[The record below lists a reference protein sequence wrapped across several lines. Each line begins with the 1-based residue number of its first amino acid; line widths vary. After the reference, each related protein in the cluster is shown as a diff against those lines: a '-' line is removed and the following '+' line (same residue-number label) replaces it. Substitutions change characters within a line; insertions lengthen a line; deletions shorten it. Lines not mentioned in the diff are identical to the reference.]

1 MHYLSE
7 GLSKF
12 FELIHNGIISVI
24 PSEGVA
30 YGLAIVIFT
39 IIVRLILLPLNIK
52 QMKSTQKMSELQP
65 EVKKLQDK
73 YKNDPQRAQQEMMK
87 LYKEYGVSP
96 FSGCLPLLIQMP
108 ILFALYYVFQSLPNI
123 KGVYFLWFDLGGSPV
138 LKGDPKTVAV
148 SLILPIIMAVTQYL
162 SAILMS
168 ASNGDEAQVKQAK
181 MMNIFMTVFMIWISF
196 KFTNALILY
205 WVVFN
210 LFQVVQSYV
219 MKLNE
224 KKNNA

>member
-1 MHYLSE
+1 MHYLTDW
-7 GLSKF
+7 LSSF
-12 FELIHNGIISVI
+12 FEIIHNGIISVI
-24 PSEGVA
+24 PNEGIA

-39 IIVRLILLPLNIK
+39 IIVRLILLPLNMK
-52 QMKSTQKMSELQP
+52 QMKSTAKMGELQP
-65 EVKKLQDK
+65 QVKKLQDK
-73 YKNDPQRAQQEMMK
+73 YKNDPQKAQQEMMK

-96 FSGCLPLLIQMP
+96 LSGCLPLLIQMP
-108 ILFALYYVFQSLPNI
+108 ILFGLYYVFQSLPNI

-138 LKGDPKTVAV
+138 LKGDATTIIV
-148 SLILPIIMAVTQYL
+148 SLILPLIMAVTQYL
-162 SAILMS
+162 SAISMS
-168 ASNGDEAQVKQAK
+168 MNNGDEAQAKQAK

-219 MKLNE
+219 MKFNE
-224 KKNNA
+224 KRNNA